1 MTDIPFF
8 ILRNLSIE
16 YTQLNLQS
24 FTKCLRQ
31 TIFFMWNSAVSISAF
46 KRVLLVLRNKSFREE
61 EWSLGNESRKFSWYF
76 LISLNHKSSVAQQPV
91 RQLLHAS
98 LLLIIALH
106 FTCSEMKVCS
116 TTKKSRKVSLIV

>member
-16 YTQLNLQS
+16 DTQLNLQS

-46 KRVLLVLRNKSFREE
+46 KRVLLVLRNKS
-61 EWSLGNESRKFSWYF
+61 
-76 LISLNHKSSVAQQPV
+76 
-91 RQLLHAS
+91 
-98 LLLIIALH
+98 
-106 FTCSEMKVCS
+106 
-116 TTKKSRKVSLIV
+116 